1 VSSLPTWAVWEIV
14 AACSLLGSVIALLV
28 VLAVAVLDRW
38 ISMAWEASRRPVL
51 EPAQSE
57 PAQSEPA
64 VTPPLGSLPTRL
76 ACAQLG
82 LPGLRE
88 GPASKPRG
96 MLATRQRNIA
106 SASLTP
112 TCLIPRRLLQSC
124 RRPKKAISRRPVR
137 NLAQQRNQCVT
148 HDHRHA
154 EYAASTRS
162 LHRFMMIETGRL
174 QRARNAQFLL
184 LGEKQCRNANAVRYQ
199 RPQQSNGGGRT
210 IRETRPCDRA

>member
-1 VSSLPTWAVWEIV
+1 VQS
-14 AACSLLGSVIALLV
+14 
-28 VLAVAVLDRW
+28 
-38 ISMAWEASRRPVL
+38 SRRPA
-51 EPAQSE
+51 PE

-64 VTPPLGSLPTRL
+64 VTAPLGSLPTRL

-106 SASLTP
+106 SVSLTP
-112 TCLIPRRLLQSC
+112 TCLIPCRLLQSC
-124 RRPKKAISRRPVR
+124 RRPKKAISRRAR

-148 HDHRHA
+148 HDNGHA

-162 LHRFMMIETGRL
+162 LHRFMMVVTGRL
-174 QRARNAQFLL
+174 QCARNAQFRYW
-184 LGEKQCRNANAVRYQ
+184 QRSNA
-199 RPQQSNGGGRT
+199 
-210 IRETRPCDRA
+210 ET